1 MKERRH
7 IPVAHTGNLTAE
19 KKKKKVNHTVV
30 SDSVVDV
37 DVEVVE
43 DLTLVSDVEDTD
55 VLSIVEVVVTEA
67 CTRVSVSVSVW
78 ISVAVVIAS
87 A

>member
-1 MKERRH
+1 M
-7 IPVAHTGNLTAE
+7 
-19 KKKKKVNHTVV
+19 V
-30 SDSVVDV
+30 SASVVDV
-37 DVEVVE
+37 DVEVIE
-43 DLTLVSDVEDTD
+43 DLTLVSEVEDTD

-67 CTRVSVSVSVW
+67 CIRVSVSVSVW

>member
-1 MKERRH
+1 M
-7 IPVAHTGNLTAE
+7 V
-19 KKKKKVNHTVV
+19 HTVV

-43 DLTLVSDVEDTD
+43 DLTMVSEEEDKG
-55 VLSIVEVVVTEA
+55 VVEVVVTEA
-67 CTRVSVSVSVW
+67 CTTVSVSVSVW
-78 ISVAVVIAS
+78 ISVAVVIAG

>member
-1 MKERRH
+1 M
-7 IPVAHTGNLTAE
+7 
-19 KKKKKVNHTVV
+19 HTVV
-30 SDSVVDV
+30 SASVVDV
-37 DVEVVE
+37 DVEVEVVE
-43 DLTLVSDVEDTD
+43 DLTLVSEVEDTD
-55 VLSIVEVVVTEA
+55 GLSVVEVVVTEV

>member
-1 MKERRH
+1 M
-7 IPVAHTGNLTAE
+7 
-19 KKKKKVNHTVV
+19 V
-30 SDSVVDV
+30 SESVVDV

-43 DLTLVSDVEDTD
+43 DLTLVSDVEDTG
-55 VLSIVEVVVTEA
+55 VLSVVEVVVTEA
-67 CTRVSVSVSVW
+67 CRVSVSVSVW

>member
-1 MKERRH
+1 M
-7 IPVAHTGNLTAE
+7 
-19 KKKKKVNHTVV
+19 V